1 MEADVVR
8 RQHLRQAAPVRF
20 VGAVAPVREPEA
32 LRSIPAGR
40 VSRAAAELP
49 VEVAELLVLTLP
61 LPAVA
66 IAAVR
71 RSLRRELIRLLPA
84 VTRLLPGAAAVA
96 GLPFLPVVTEADAP
110 VAEAIAAAD
119 VPVVAA
125 VAEDKRVVG

>member
-71 RSLRRELIRLLPA
+71 RSLRREL
-84 VTRLLPGAAAVA
+84 TRLLPGAAAVA

-110 VAEAIAAAD
+110 VVEAIAAAD

-125 VAEDKRVVG
+125 VAEDK